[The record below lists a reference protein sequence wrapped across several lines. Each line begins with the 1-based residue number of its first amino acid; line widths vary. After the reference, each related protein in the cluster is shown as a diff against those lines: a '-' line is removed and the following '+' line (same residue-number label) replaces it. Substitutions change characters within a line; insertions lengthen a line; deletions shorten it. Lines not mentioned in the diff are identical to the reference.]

1 MYDEV
6 NSNQENG
13 ENPRET
19 TPEPVDSEINGTSEQ
34 TYEDTTAQQA
44 EYHSSEQTQG
54 YQQEGQS
61 YDHSAEEE
69 EPRTRFYEES
79 SDTEFSG
86 RQETSDRAEHDQE
99 QAAKQAPSFYH
110 YSYDRSGQSG
120 ENVQQ
125 KMPGEEERQ
134 AESHRKPVN
143 KIWSKLAVSAAVAL
157 VFGVVGGVAFQAT
170 NFVAGKA
177 VTTETEAKIESAGVV
192 GNQTSSQS
200 DGQETVPVSS
210 SAGADITQVAEN
222 TMPSIVAITTISV
235 QEVQSMFFGTQEQTE
250 EGSGSGI
257 IVDQN
262 DSELLIATN
271 NHVVEGAQTL
281 SVCFTVE
288 VENQE
293 DLVVEGQIKG
303 TDPDNDLA
311 IVAVKLADIPES
323 VKSQIKVIEL
333 GDSDQLKVGQQVVA
347 IGNALGYGQSV
358 TVGYVSALDR
368 EVTVD
373 DVTNNLI
380 QTDAAINFG
389 NSGGALLNTSGQL
402 IGINS
407 VKAAAEGVEGM
418 GYAIPINTAN
428 PILSDLMNRTTRTKV
443 DENKKGYMG
452 VTLADVSDEAKEV
465 YNMPSGAFVYS
476 VEEGSAA
483 EQAGFKKGDIITKFD
498 GITIS
503 SRDDMLDRMN
513 YYEAGETVDVV
524 LSSANNGEYQERT
537 VSITLGAANDAQS
550 SSESESQSQQESGRQ
565 SQGQGG
571 EGSVTPFQDL
581 FPEESYGQ

>member
-6 NSNQENG
+6 NNNQENG

-19 TPEPVDSEINGTSEQ
+19 TPEPVDSEINKAPEQ
-34 TYEDTTAQQA
+34 TYGETAAQQA
-44 EYHSSEQTQG
+44 EYHSNQHTEG
-54 YQQEGQS
+54 YQQSQS
-61 YDHSAEEE
+61 YDHAAEEE
-69 EPRTRFYEES
+69 EPRTRFFEES
-79 SDTEFSG
+79 SDTEFSD
-86 RQETSDRAEHDQE
+86 RRETSDRAENEQE

-110 YSYDRSGQSG
+110 YSYDRSGQSS

-125 KMPGEEERQ
+125 KAPEEEERQ
-134 AESHRKPVN
+134 TEFHKKPVN

-177 VTTETEAKIESAGVV
+177 VTAETEAKIESAGVV
-192 GNQTSSQS
+192 GNQASSQD
-200 DGQETVPVSS
+200 DGQETVPVSAS
-210 SAGADITQVAEN
+210 TGADVTQVAEN

-443 DENKKGYMG
+443 DEDKKGYMG

-537 VSITLGAANDAQS
+537 VSITLGAATDAES
-550 SSESESQSQQESGRQ
+550 SSESESQSQQESGGQ
-565 SQGQGG
+565 SQEPGG

>member
-1 MYDEV
+1 MYDEI
-6 NSNQENG
+6 NDNQGTG
-13 ENPRET
+13 ENPQERA
-19 TPEPVDSEINGTSEQ
+19 PEPVDSDIKETGQQPEEAAVSPDEAPEASAYEGEQ
-34 TYEDTTAQQA
+34 QRQAEETAQP
-44 EYHSSEQTQG
+44 EQ
-54 YQQEGQS
+54 
-61 YDHSAEEE
+61 
-69 EPRTRFYEES
+69 
-79 SDTEFSG
+79 
-86 RQETSDRAEHDQE
+86 DQTVS
-99 QAAKQAPSFYH
+99 QTPSFYH
-110 YSYDRSGQSG
+110 YSYGQGSQP
-120 ENVQQ
+120 QQ
-125 KMPGEEERQ
+125 SAQGEEPEEQDANLTER
-134 AESHRKPVN
+134 HKNGILP
-143 KIWSKLAVSAAVAL
+143 KLAVAAAVAL
-157 VFGVVGGVAFQAT
+157 VFGVVGSAAFQVT
-170 NFVAGKA
+170 NYVGGKLA
-177 VTTETEAKIESAGVV
+177 PQETETRIESAGVV
-192 GNQTSSQS
+192 GSQTASTEADQS
-200 DGQETVPVSS
+200 VPVS
-210 SAGADITQVAEN
+210 APTYGADISQVAEN
-222 TMPSIVAITTISV
+222 SMSSIVAITTISV
-235 QEVQSMFFGTQEQTE
+235 QQVQSMFFGTQEQTE

-271 NHVVEGAQTL
+271 NHVVEGAQNL

-303 TDPDNDLA
+303 TDPEHDLA
-311 IVAVKLADIPES
+311 IVAVKLADIPEE
-323 VKSQIKVIEL
+323 VKTKIKVIEM

-358 TVGYVSALDR
+358 TVGYVSALNR

-373 DVTNNLI
+373 DVTNSLI

-418 GYAIPINTAN
+418 GYAIPVNTAT

-443 DENKKGYMG
+443 DTEKKGYMG

-483 EQAGFKKGDIITKFD
+483 EKAGFKKGDIITKFD
-498 GITIS
+498 GVTIG
-503 SRDDMLDRMN
+503 SRDEMLSRMD

-524 LSSANNGEYQERT
+524 LSSANSGEYEERT
-537 VSITLGAANDAQS
+537 VTITLGSQDDAQS
-550 SSESESQSQQESGRQ
+550 STQSESESQSESQEQNPGR
-565 SQGQGG
+565 GG
-571 EGSVTPFQDL
+571 DSVTPFQDL
-581 FPEESYGQ
+581 FPEEYFGQ

>member
-1 MYDEV
+1 M
-6 NSNQENG
+6 
-13 ENPRET
+13 
-19 TPEPVDSEINGTSEQ
+19 
-34 TYEDTTAQQA
+34 
-44 EYHSSEQTQG
+44 
-54 YQQEGQS
+54 
-61 YDHSAEEE
+61 
-69 EPRTRFYEES
+69 
-79 SDTEFSG
+79 
-86 RQETSDRAEHDQE
+86 
-99 QAAKQAPSFYH
+99 
-110 YSYDRSGQSG
+110 
-120 ENVQQ
+120 
-125 KMPGEEERQ
+125 
-134 AESHRKPVN
+134 
-143 KIWSKLAVSAAVAL
+143 KL
-157 VFGVVGGVAFQAT
+157 
-170 NFVAGKA
+170 
-177 VTTETEAKIESAGVV
+177 E
-192 GNQTSSQS
+192 
-200 DGQETVPVSS
+200 
-210 SAGADITQVAEN
+210 
-222 TMPSIVAITTISV
+222 
-235 QEVQSMFFGTQEQTE
+235 
-250 EGSGSGI
+250 
-257 IVDQN
+257 
-262 DSELLIATN
+262 
-271 NHVVEGAQTL
+271 
-281 SVCFTVE
+281 
-288 VENQE
+288 
-293 DLVVEGQIKG
+293 
-303 TDPDNDLA
+303 
-311 IVAVKLADIPES
+311 DIPES

-443 DENKKGYMG
+443 DEDKKGYMG

-537 VSITLGAANDAQS
+537 VSITLGAATDAES
-550 SSESESQSQQESGRQ
+550 SSESESQSQQESGGQ
-565 SQGQGG
+565 SQEPGG